1 MHKSLR
7 MIFIFI
13 IGVFFNDLL
22 WSQNHIS
29 SYQQSSGWAF
39 LNGKKLKILRSF
51 SQDGTNFYLTVNTE
65 TLQTAI
71 YKSKELKIESS
82 YESAFTNSPYEQ
94 ALNAADTQSFN
105 LQDSGI
111 THGYPKEKGITLT
124 VDLCPSH
131 KPFDREIISQLLTEF
146 NDIEKP
152 VPIALSITGMFLQNH
167 RDDID
172 WLKKLE
178 QQHQI
183 EITWINHSY
192 HHHFDPKLPLQDN
205 FLLESGTN
213 INEEVLKNEVAML
226 EQNLLPS
233 VFFRFPGLVSSHEVV
248 QKITALGLIPIGSDA
263 WLAKGQNAQ
272 SGSIVL
278 IHGNGNE
285 PLGIKDFIELLHAK
299 KQEVLQKQWLLFDLR
314 ASINSEFKKD

>member
-1 MHKSLR
+1 MVL
-7 MIFIFI
+7 IFTL
-13 IGVFFNDLL
+13 GVLAHHRL

-29 SYQQSSGWAF
+29 AYKQSSGWAVVD
-39 LNGKKLKILRSF
+39 GKQLQILRSF
-51 SQDGTNFYLTVNTE
+51 KQDGTNFYLTVDSQ
-65 TLQTAI
+65 TLQTAV
-71 YKSKELKIESS
+71 YKNKELQIESRS
-82 YESAFTNSPYEQ
+82 EIIPWANSPYEQ
-94 ALNAADTQSFN
+94 ALNAADAQSFN

-111 THGYPKEKGITLT
+111 THGYPKEKGIALT

-131 KPFDREIISQLLTEF
+131 KPFDREIINQLLLEF
-146 NDIEKP
+146 SAIEKP
-152 VPIALSITGMFLQNH
+152 IPLAFSITGMFLQNH
-167 RDDID
+167 RDDIE
-172 WLKKLE
+172 WLKKL
-178 QQHQI
+178 QQQKQI
-183 EITWINHSY
+183 TITWINHSY

-213 INEEVLKNEVAML
+213 ITDEVLKNEVAML

-248 QKITALGLIPIGSDA
+248 EKITALGLIPIGSDA

-285 PLGIKDFIELLHAK
+285 PQGIKDFIQLLRGK

-314 ASINSEFKKD
+314 ASIDLEFKKN

>member
-7 MIFIFI
+7 MILIFI

-39 LNGKKLKILRSF
+39 VNGKKLKILRSF

-82 YESAFTNSPYEQ
+82 YESAFTSSPYEQ

-131 KPFDREIISQLLTEF
+131 KPFDREIISQLLMEF

-192 HHHFDPKLPLQDN
+192 HHHFDPKLPLQNN

-213 INEEVLKNEVAML
+213 ITDEVLKDEVAML